1 MSEPIPL
8 SAFPKFID
16 EESAHFLLL
25 MAEKDLELEKCE
37 KALNS
42 LRKEIKNKRPNS
54 AVSSARSLYDNIRKR
69 LRDISQ
75 STIGVEIEKKK
86 PLESSFRETASK
98 EYFKANHNYNEASGL
113 REKIGNIHNIVK
125 ETTTTEI
132 KRVTELYQINPGNAE
147 SVGLFHVIRC
157 LVGDKVREFNKYTRS
172 STIGRPRASILI
184 NY

>member
-25 MAEKDLELEKCE
+25 MAEKDLELEICE

-98 EYFKANHNYNEASGL
+98 EYF
-113 REKIGNIHNIVK
+113 I
-125 ETTTTEI
+125 TTSSSFIFVLENGIAFSFIFITSSSS
-132 KRVTELYQINPGNAE
+132 ELTNWLYL
-147 SVGLFHVIRC
+147 S
-157 LVGDKVREFNKYTRS
+157 
-172 STIGRPRASILI
+172 LI
-184 NY
+184 I